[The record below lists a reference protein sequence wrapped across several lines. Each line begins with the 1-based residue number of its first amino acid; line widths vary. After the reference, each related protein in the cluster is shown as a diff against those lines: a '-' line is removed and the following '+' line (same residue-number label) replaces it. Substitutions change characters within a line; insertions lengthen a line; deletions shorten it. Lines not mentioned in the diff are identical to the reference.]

1 MPLKT
6 LLVILDGLGDRCHT
20 ELDNRTPLEYA
31 KTPVLD
37 ELAKRSETG
46 ILNTLEPGYCLNTDL
61 AHMILFGYD
70 EADYPGRCLIDL
82 YGEGIP
88 LKKNQIGLRTSWAS
102 VTGDGP
108 YVLKERFVPDLSH
121 FNALMLGE
129 LISGTFNEVHIEW
142 HFSHDSHGFLIFEGE
157 GLSSQISDSDP
168 FYNHQAVMAVEPY
181 DKQIESRY
189 TADVVNLYLKYV
201 HDRLKE
207 HDFNKR
213 RIHKGLLPAN
223 LLLTKWAGA
232 VKEVDSFQVQNGMD
246 GLLIAGSK
254 LLQGLSRYIDLDFEM
269 EKDFEK
275 GLERALNSQQAFV
288 CLHSKAPDEA
298 AHTKNPM
305 NKVNV
310 IEQLDSHLKPL
321 LDVDLDEWVVV
332 ITSDHSTPSSGE
344 LIHSGES
351 VPVLVYGKN
360 TRPDSVEFFGE
371 RSCLKGS
378 HRLKGKDLM
387 PLILNVSD
395 RANLYHLRHGRKHR
409 LYKPIKVNPLK

>member
-1 MPLKT
+1 
-6 LLVILDGLGDRCHT
+6 
-20 ELDNRTPLEYA
+20 
-31 KTPVLD
+31 
-37 ELAKRSETG
+37 
-46 ILNTLEPGYCLNTDL
+46 
-61 AHMILFGYD
+61 
-70 EADYPGRCLIDL
+70 
-82 YGEGIP
+82 
-88 LKKNQIGLRTSWAS
+88 
-102 VTGDGP
+102 
-108 YVLKERFVPDLSH
+108 
-121 FNALMLGE
+121 
-129 LISGTFNEVHIEW
+129 
-142 HFSHDSHGFLIFEGE
+142 
-157 GLSSQISDSDP
+157 
-168 FYNHQAVMAVEPY
+168 
-181 DKQIESRY
+181 
-189 TADVVNLYLKYV
+189 
-201 HDRLKE
+201 
-207 HDFNKR
+207 
-213 RIHKGLLPAN
+213 
-223 LLLTKWAGA
+223 
-232 VKEVDSFQVQNGMD
+232 
-246 GLLIAGSK
+246 
-254 LLQGLSRYIDLDFEM
+254 M

-409 LYKPIKVNPLK
+409 LYKPIKSESTKINESSI